1 MATPSTF
8 ARDLGNA
15 WPTYVHEWDARLRA
29 RDGRSLAEL
38 AVDYTVSRT
47 VASGVVVGAAS
58 VAEVAMATRA
68 WRGVELREWEV
79 VGGEGVGWME

>member
-1 MATPSTF
+1 MVQ
-8 ARDLGNA
+8 R
-15 WPTYVHEWDARLRA
+15 ARLRA

-58 VAEVAMATRA
+58 VAEDNILQVWRPADDVVFDDHARAATKRQ
-68 WRGVELREWEV
+68 RLD
-79 VGGEGVGWME
+79 